1 MKYNSVI
8 MTLQIKDM
16 ANFIMHI
23 LVEFFFSDSYLDL
36 NSNAVIMKT
45 AWGSHFWFDR
55 LSWSHSSCDR
65 SVFFPGTPVSSLTNK
80 TDLLDITEI
89 LLKLQIKDMANF
101 IMHVLIEFIFSDSYL
116 DLNLNAV
123 IMKLHE
129 EVIFDLIGCHDCML
143 VATDLCFFRVLLCL
157 APSIKLTSMI

>member
-1 MKYNSVI
+1 
-8 MTLQIKDM
+8 M

-23 LVEFFFSDSYLDL
+23 LVEFFFSDSY
-36 NSNAVIMKT
+36 
-45 AWGSHFWFDR
+45 F
-55 LSWSHSSCDR
+55 
-65 SVFFPGTPVSSLTNK
+65 
-80 TDLLDITEI
+80 
-89 LLKLQIKDMANF
+89 
-101 IMHVLIEFIFSDSYL
+101 

-157 APSIKLTSMI
+157 APPIKLTSMI

>member
-65 SVFFPGTPVSSLTNK
+65 SVFFPGTPVSSFTNT
-80 TDLLDITEI
+80 TDILDITEI
-89 LLKLQIKDMANF
+89 LLKLALSTLSLTLTCWTCISWYTLCSTLFFVWN
-101 IMHVLIEFIFSDSYL
+101 IFFY
-116 DLNLNAV
+116 
-123 IMKLHE
+123 K
-129 EVIFDLIGCHDCML
+129 
-143 VATDLCFFRVLLCL
+143 
-157 APSIKLTSMI
+157 